1 MRNNHFKNRTA
12 YGHSLNKMDSQN
24 YLLRRKVIDVIYD
37 LNKIVKLPRI
47 EVRIVSG
54 GENLCGYAYMNGNV
68 VHMNESHMNKTYF
81 YQVVL
86 HEILHAVL
94 GIEHDEKCDLMSAVV
109 RTELTDARAL
119 QLFLNY
125 FNKVN

>member
-1 MRNNHFKNRTA
+1 MRTNQLKNRA
-12 YGHSLNKMDSQN
+12 EYGHSLNKMNDQN
-24 YLLRRKVIDVIYD
+24 YLLRKKVINIIYD

-54 GENLCGYAYMNGNV
+54 GEDLCGYAYMNANV

-94 GIEHDEKCDLMSAVV
+94 GIEHDEKCDLMSAYVK
-109 RTELTDARAL
+109 TELTDARAL
-119 QLFLNY
+119 ELFLKY

>member
-1 MRNNHFKNRTA
+1 MN
-12 YGHSLNKMDSQN
+12 DQN
-24 YLLRRKVIDVIYD
+24 YLLRRKVIDIIYD
-37 LNKIVKLPRI
+37 LNKLVKLPRI

-54 GENLCGYAYMNGNV
+54 GKAEVCGYAYMGGCV
-68 VHMNESHMNKTYF
+68 VHMNESHINTKHF

-94 GIEHDEKCDLMSAVV
+94 ATPHDENCDLMSAYV
-109 RTELTDARAL
+109 RPLTDAKAL

-125 FNKVN
+125 FSPLNKN